1 MTFKNFKT
9 LIDPLFF
16 RFKDVQSLWA
26 QADFASASGKHWE
39 AKSIYRH
46 LSKNR
51 TDTPQT
57 YMYAGLSE
65 FRLNN
70 AERAAYILETGLKTY
85 PGDAHLLEH
94 FLRICSELGQIER
107 VIPFLDQPS
116 RCSDTTTLWRLA
128 DLLLQN
134 KRKDKAEAIYKNLA
148 KRKPIHPENFLHCAL
163 AEERLQNLDNAA
175 DILEAG
181 LLEYPIV
188 GYLLEHYLR
197 ICTGAGQ
204 IDRVIRIVAPEAKN
218 KKQACQ
224 MLFDRL
230 LDSQVQLNLID
241 YCLRNDLVELADERL
256 NIIRE
261 TSQDVLTQWRVA
273 ELLSQSSRKEAA
285 TAIYKQLTQRSL
297 ESPDDYYFAGLS
309 FLRLENIDDCL
320 AALERGQAKHL
331 EAGNLSTLYVQ
342 LCASRFEF
350 ERYARFVK
358 ETNAI
363 SINLSNLMLNF
374 YRDVIKS
381 GAPEA
386 FIFNFKEIELRCESN
401 ILQSLKDEFI
411 SFLRENPQ
419 PSLKAKLIIFFCKYI
434 DIDSE
439 FSSIVLETLKG
450 ACETEDHKRD
460 GQALQV
466 LHDLTP
472 LMIPHCPI
480 EPDEVVLK
488 FIQSCQSLSRSSME
502 LEGPIRDMTNNWAP
516 WQNIFCLVS
525 PKLYGE
531 AMAAFEHLA
540 FKIWPKLNFTAPHV
554 QKTEKLPTGAR
565 NRIRIGFNVHDSMPM
580 MSGLLNRLDKNIFE
594 TVYLRPG
601 KAGLSDTAKNWIVR
615 AEKTVEYSDIDT
627 YSAVETIASQE
638 LDIIVSGPSMSAL
651 FFPMMARLAKL
662 QMVLLEP
669 NWTDGLTNSDYY
681 ISWQPAEP
689 SSPSDFYRTAVSFLQ
704 HPPYWIEKP
713 LEASRPIS
721 PELRIE
727 TRQRLLK
734 VGSESR
740 VYLCANTP
748 PKISPEMDGIFCD
761 LLEHDSA
768 ATIVLLRAEYPS
780 ARNLRIRLQ
789 EKLGKNYERVIFLST
804 LGKDDA
810 HLLLQSVDCCLDSY
824 PLCGMSSSFDGAMLG
839 VPTVTLPAGIPFGQ
853 WTASIYEYIGV
864 SGLTAKNRKEYI
876 DIAMKVAGDVDWRY
890 QKAVEIKEKSS
901 RFVENQSSSDEFQEF
916 IIHAWKRTLAG
927 LPPANWISGGW
938 Q

>member
-1 MTFKNFKT
+1 
-9 LIDPLFF
+9 
-16 RFKDVQSLWA
+16 
-26 QADFASASGKHWE
+26 
-39 AKSIYRH
+39 
-46 LSKNR
+46 
-51 TDTPQT
+51 
-57 YMYAGLSE
+57 
-65 FRLNN
+65 
-70 AERAAYILETGLKTY
+70 
-85 PGDAHLLEH
+85 
-94 FLRICSELGQIER
+94 
-107 VIPFLDQPS
+107 
-116 RCSDTTTLWRLA
+116 
-128 DLLLQN
+128 
-134 KRKDKAEAIYKNLA
+134 
-148 KRKPIHPENFLHCAL
+148 
-163 AEERLQNLDNAA
+163 
-175 DILEAG
+175 
-181 LLEYPIV
+181 
-188 GYLLEHYLR
+188 
-197 ICTGAGQ
+197 
-204 IDRVIRIVAPEAKN
+204 
-218 KKQACQ
+218 
-224 MLFDRL
+224 
-230 LDSQVQLNLID
+230 
-241 YCLRNDLVELADERL
+241 
-256 NIIRE
+256 
-261 TSQDVLTQWRVA
+261 
-273 ELLSQSSRKEAA
+273 
-285 TAIYKQLTQRSL
+285 
-297 ESPDDYYFAGLS
+297 
-309 FLRLENIDDCL
+309 
-320 AALERGQAKHL
+320 LERGQAKNL
-331 EAGNLSTLYVQ
+331 EAENLSTLYVQ

-363 SINLSNLMLNF
+363 AIDLSSLMLNF
-374 YRDVIKS
+374 YSDVIKS

-386 FIFNFKEIELRCESN
+386 FIFNFKEIELRCDSK
-401 ILQSLKDEFI
+401 ILNSLKDEFI
-411 SFLRENPQ
+411 SFLCENPQ
-419 PSLKAKLIIFFCKYI
+419 PSLKAKLIVFFCKYI

-439 FSSIVLETLKG
+439 FSSRVLETLKG
-450 ACETEDHKRD
+450 ACETADDDRN

-480 EPDEVVLK
+480 EPDEVVRK
-488 FIQSCQSLSRSSME
+488 FILACQSLSISSME

-531 AMAAFEHLA
+531 AMSAFEQLA

-554 QKTEKLPTGAR
+554 HKSRKSPAGVG

-580 MSGLLNRLDKNIFE
+580 MSGLLNQLDKSIFE
-594 TVYLRPG
+594 TIYLRPG
-601 KAGLSDTAKNWIVR
+601 KAGQSDTAKNWIVR

-627 YSAVETIASQE
+627 YSAVETIASEE

-681 ISWQPAEP
+681 ISWQQAEP
-689 SSPSDFYRTAVSFLQ
+689 GNPSDFYKTAVSFLQ

-713 LEASRPIS
+713 SEASRPIS

-734 VGSESR
+734 LGSESR

-761 LLEHDSA
+761 LLERDKA

-789 EKLGKNYERVIFLST
+789 EKLGKNYERIIFLST

-839 VPTVTLPAGIPFGQ
+839 VPTVTLPADIPFGQ

-864 SGLTAKNRKEYI
+864 SGLTAKSRNDYI
-876 DIAMKVAGDVDWRY
+876 DIAMKLASDVDLRH
-890 QKAVEIKEKSS
+890 QKAMEIKEKSS
-901 RFVENQSSSDEFQEF
+901 RFVESQATSEEFQEF

-927 LPPANWISGGW
+927 LPPANWISNGW